1 MKLARKNKVA
11 ANVPTASL
19 PDIIFMLLIFF
30 MVSTVFK
37 QYAGLKVKLPDAE
50 MVKKIP
56 GSKRHVVT
64 IWIDRN
70 NQVVCDD
77 YKVNKVT
84 ELRNVLYQKRVED
97 PQMIV
102 ALKAD
107 KESDM
112 GFVSDVQQEMRK
124 ADALR
129 VNYSAI
135 PGVF

>member
-1 MKLARKNKVA
+1 MKFERKNKVSTD
-11 ANVPTASL
+11 VPTASL

-37 QYAGLKVKLPDAE
+37 QYSGLKVKLPDAE

-77 YKVNKVT
+77 YKVKKIS

-97 PQMIV
+97 PQIII

-107 KESDM
+107 KEADM